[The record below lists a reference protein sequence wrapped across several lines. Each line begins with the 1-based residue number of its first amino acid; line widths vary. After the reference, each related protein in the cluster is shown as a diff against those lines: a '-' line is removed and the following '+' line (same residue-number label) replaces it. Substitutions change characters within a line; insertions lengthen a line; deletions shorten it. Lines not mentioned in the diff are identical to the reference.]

1 MPGPIASGLKRRLR
15 TSGGDAFYMF
25 MMGTAD
31 SFAEQGMIS
40 FFASKLDFIHWLD
53 KTR

>member
-1 MPGPIASGLKRRLR
+1 
-15 TSGGDAFYMF
+15 MF

-40 FFASKLDFIHWLD
+40 FFASKLDFIHIM
-53 KTR
+53 RQM